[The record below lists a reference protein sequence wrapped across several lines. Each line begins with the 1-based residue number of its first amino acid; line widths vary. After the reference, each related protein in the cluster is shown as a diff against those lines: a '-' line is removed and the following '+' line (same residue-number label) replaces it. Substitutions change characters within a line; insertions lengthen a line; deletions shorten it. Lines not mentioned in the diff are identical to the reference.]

1 MSKETYHPN
10 AYLPDFRNVKLG
22 LRVRSKILNFLENV
36 ITADAETIAKNS
48 GLSYNVVIHH
58 LKLLENQRI
67 VSRRGRRPS
76 LWYLTGFGQR
86 RLQ

>member
-10 AYLPDFRNVKLG
+10 AYLSDFRNVKLG
-22 LRVRSKILNFLENV
+22 LRVRSKILTFLESVNA
-36 ITADAETIAKNS
+36 ADAETIAKHY

-58 LKLLENQRI
+58 LKLLENQGI
-67 VSRRGRRPS
+67 VGRRGRRPS
-76 LWYLTGFGQR
+76 IWYLTGFGQR